1 MSDAKELAELDV
13 SGGIL
18 IGGELLD
25 SRTGGEFELLS
36 PIDGRTFAS
45 IPAGDASDVDA
56 AVRLAKESFDQGYW
70 SRSDTARRKRVLLAW
85 AEEILARTDELA
97 SLITHEMGKPIEESR
112 GEIAGAA
119 GCIRFYAEALDKVY
133 GEVVPVGEDAFSCV
147 TSQPLGVVGAVT
159 PWNYP
164 VGMPV
169 WKLGPALA
177 AGNSV
182 VLKPAEQTPLVAI
195 RIAQLAIEAGLP
207 EGALAVV
214 PGGPAAGEALGRHPE
229 VDVIA
234 FTGSTEIGK
243 RFMSYSGE
251 SNMKPVWLECGGKSA
266 HVVLADVPDIRT
278 AAREIAAGIFTNAG
292 QICSAG
298 SRVVVEQAVR
308 QPLLDAL
315 VAEAAAYRPGDPR
328 LAGTTMGPLVDS
340 SQLRRYTRFVDEGR
354 AAGAQAIIGGE
365 RVLTE
370 TGGFYGEPTI
380 FVNATND
387 MSIAQEEIFGPV
399 LTVIETGSA
408 EEAVSVANQSRYGLA
423 AAVWTRDVSR
433 AHRIARALDAGLVWV
448 NSFDRGS
455 MALPFGGVGESGFG
469 SDRSL
474 HALSKYQHLKATW
487 IAL

>member
-1 MSDAKELAELDV
+1 MSDAIALAELDV

-25 SRTGGEFELLS
+25 GRTDDVLDLIS
-36 PIDGRTFAS
+36 PIDGRTFARV
-45 IPAGDASDVDA
+45 PAGGAADVDA
-56 AVRLAKESFDQGYW
+56 AVRTARQTFDRGTW
-70 SRSDTARRKRVLLAW
+70 SRADTAVRKRILQAW
-85 AEEILARTDELA
+85 ADTLQSHAEELA

-112 GEIAGAA
+112 GEVAGAA
-119 GCIRFYAEALDKVY
+119 ECIRFYAEALDKVY
-133 GEVVPVGEDAFSCV
+133 GEVVPVTEDAFSYV
-147 TSQPLGVVGAVT
+147 TSEPVGVVGAVT

-164 VGMPV
+164 MGMPA

-182 VLKPAEQTPLVAI
+182 VLKPAEQTPLVAV
-195 RIAQLAIEAGLP
+195 RLARLALEAGLP
-207 EGALAVV
+207 EGALSVV
-214 PGGPAAGEALGRHPE
+214 PGGPAAGEALGRHPA

-234 FTGSTEIGK
+234 FTGSTEVGK

-266 HVVLADVPDIRT
+266 HVVLADVPDIEN

-292 QICSAG
+292 QVCNAG

-308 QPLLDAL
+308 RPLLDAL
-315 VAEAAAYRPGDPR
+315 AVEAAKYRPGDPR
-328 LAGTTMGPLVDS
+328 LAGATMGPLVDAA
-340 SQLRRYTRFVDEGR
+340 QLQRYTRFVAEGR
-354 AAGAQAIIGGE
+354 AAGAEIVVGGE
-365 RVLTE
+365 QVLTE

-380 FVNATND
+380 FVNATSD

-399 LTVIETGSA
+399 LSVIDTDSA
-408 EEAVSVANQSRYGLA
+408 EAAVEVANQSRFGLA

-448 NSFDRGS
+448 NTFDRGS

-474 HALSKYQHLKATW
+474 HALSKYQYLKATW

>member
-1 MSDAKELAELDV
+1 MSDAIALARLDV

-25 SRTGGEFELLS
+25 GRTDDVLDLLS
-36 PIDGRTFAS
+36 PVDGRTFAQ
-45 IPAGDASDVDA
+45 IPAGGAADVDA
-56 AVRLAKESFDQGYW
+56 AVRKARETFDQGAW
-70 SRSDTARRKRVLLAW
+70 SRADTAVRKRILLAW
-85 AEEILARTDELA
+85 ADMLLSHVDELA
-97 SLITHEMGKPIEESR
+97 SLITHEMGKPVEESR
-112 GEIAGAA
+112 GEVASAA
-119 GCIRFYAEALDKVY
+119 GCISFYAEALDKVY
-133 GEVVPVGEDAFSCV
+133 GEVVPVTEDAFSYV

-164 VGMPV
+164 VGMPA

-182 VLKPAEQTPLVAI
+182 ILKPAEQTPLVAL
-195 RIAQLAIEAGLP
+195 RLAQLALEAGLP
-207 EGALAVV
+207 EGVLCVV
-214 PGGPAAGEALGRHPE
+214 PGGPAAGEALGRHPA
-229 VDVIA
+229 VNVIA
-234 FTGSTEIGK
+234 FTGSTEVGK

-266 HVVLADVPDIRT
+266 HVVLADVPDIAS

-292 QICSAG
+292 QVCNAG

-308 QPLLDAL
+308 EPLLDAL
-315 VAEAAAYRPGDPR
+315 TAEAAKYRPGDPR
-328 LAGTTMGPLVDS
+328 LAGATMGPLVDD
-340 SQLRRYTRFVDEGR
+340 SQMRRYTRFVAEGR
-354 AAGAQAIIGGE
+354 AAGAEILLGGE

-380 FVNATND
+380 FVNATSD
-387 MSIAQEEIFGPV
+387 MTIAQEEIFGPV
-399 LTVIETGSA
+399 LTVIDTDSA
-408 EEAVSVANQSRYGLA
+408 EAAVTEANRSRYGLA

-433 AHRIARALDAGLVWV
+433 AHRIARTLDAGLVWV
-448 NSFDRGS
+448 NTFDRGS